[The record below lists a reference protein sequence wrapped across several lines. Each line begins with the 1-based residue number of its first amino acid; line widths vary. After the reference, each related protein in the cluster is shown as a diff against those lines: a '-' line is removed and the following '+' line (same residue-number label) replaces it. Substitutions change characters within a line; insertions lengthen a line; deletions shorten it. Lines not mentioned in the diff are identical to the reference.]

1 MDVNTEGIKY
11 IPNAFYDMMVFI
23 VPTMQ
28 ICAFG
33 YIGISSINISKFED
47 ISGTSLVIL
56 ILALILVSYE
66 YGRMAE
72 ALSAYVVQGP
82 LKFIG
87 KHTRFFRNQDFMRD
101 REEIYDVLGLDRCY
115 DGRKGD
121 KWAIYLFAFYKKPV
135 IGSDLLKRYAWE
147 KLARNSA
154 FTYAILFFISLVR
167 GIYLCVSGQGI
178 LWLPFD
184 FGNGAFTITCAV
196 LVYLTYLEYYRRNI
210 WNYDLL
216 TKAIPIILA

>member
-1 MDVNTEGIKY
+1 MNTEGIKY

-28 ICAFG
+28 LCAFS
-33 YIGISSINISKFED
+33 YIGLFSVDISKIQS
-47 ISGTSLVIL
+47 ISGISLIVF
-56 ILALILVSYE
+56 ILVAVCFSYE

-72 ALSAYVVQGP
+72 ALSAYLVQEP
-82 LKFIG
+82 LKFIR
-87 KHTRFFRNQDFMRD
+87 KHTKFFKHKDFL
-101 REEIYDVLGLDRCY
+101 RERKKIYDVLGLQKCY

-121 KWAIYLFAFYKKPV
+121 KWAIYLFAFYKNPA

-154 FTYAILFFISLVR
+154 FTYAILLIISIVSCIYFYFSGR
-167 GIYLCVSGQGI
+167 GIV
-178 LWLPFD
+178 WLPFN
-184 FGNGAFTITCAV
+184 FGSGSYTLVCAFLT
-196 LVYLTYLEYYRRNI
+196 YLTYVEYYKRNI

-216 TKAIPIILA
+216 TKAIPIILK